1 MDDARSLGVGGAST
15 VRDDDERMA
24 AAAAQDPQ
32 AFLEIYERYR
42 TAVFRYLRSRTTSDD
57 DAGELSAITFER
69 ALTGIHRFRP
79 SGGGLAAW
87 LLRIARNA
95 HIDATRRR
103 SGSSRAPETAGHRAP
118 APDSPGVEDQIILR
132 SLVDAL
138 PDTQRDAIRLR
149 FAAVM
154 TAREIG
160 RVLGISE
167 EAAQKQ
173 LERGMRAL
181 KEAFRVD

>member
-1 MDDARSLGVGGAST
+1 MDEAQSLGVGAAT
-15 VRDDDERMA
+15 VRDDDDRMA
-24 AAAAQDPQ
+24 TAAAQDPQ

-57 DAGELSAITFER
+57 EAGELSAITFER

-103 SGSSRAPETAGHRAP
+103 SSTSRAPEAASDG
-118 APDSPGVEDQIILR
+118 APDSERPGVEDQVILR

-138 PDTQRDAIRLR
+138 PDKQRDAIRLR
-149 FAAVM
+149 FAAGM
-154 TAREIG
+154 TAKEIG
-160 RVLGISE
+160 RVLGVSE
-167 EAAQKQ
+167 EAAQKH